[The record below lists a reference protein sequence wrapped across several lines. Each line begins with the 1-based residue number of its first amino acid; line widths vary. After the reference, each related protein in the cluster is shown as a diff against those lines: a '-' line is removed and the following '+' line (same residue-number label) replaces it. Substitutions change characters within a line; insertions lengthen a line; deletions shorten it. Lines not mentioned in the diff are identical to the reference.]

1 MLKVM
6 ETYRKGVEYY
16 NSYGLK
22 SASGT
27 RKSKE
32 GGKGS
37 SANGGGT
44 FWDLN

>member
-1 MLKVM
+1 MIKVM

-22 SASGT
+22 SGSGA
-27 RKSKE
+27 RKGKDGSKSA
-32 GGKGS
+32 GHGS
-37 SANGGGT
+37 GT